1 MKITISGGAC
11 LSGLPPD
18 AMLSGFFLCLT
29 GSYYRTLILGEN
41 SGKKCV

>member
-18 AMLSGFFLCLT
+18 AMLSVLCIT

>member
-18 AMLSGFFLCLT
+18 AMLSVFLMSNKKLLPHTNT
-29 GSYYRTLILGEN
+29 G
-41 SGKKCV
+41 

>member
-18 AMLSGFFLCLT
+18 AMLSVLQEVIT
-29 GSYYRTLILGEN
+29 AH
-41 SGKKCV
+41 

>member
-1 MKITISGGAC
+1 MKITMSGGAC

-18 AMLSGFFLCLT
+18 AMLSVFLCLT